1 MQLVERPMPEIK
13 EPNQVLVKVHA
24 AGICGS
30 DVHVYH
36 GSNPYAKYPVVLGH
50 EGSGE
55 VIAVGEGVTD
65 LKPGAS
71 VVFEPITQTGFCQ
84 PFFANIFIFFKKQ
97 HFL

>member
-1 MQLVERPMPEIK
+1 MIMKAIVVNGPGDMQLVERPMPEIK

-55 VIAVGEGVTD
+55 VIAVGEDVTD

-71 VVFEPITQTGFCQ
+71 VVFEPIS
-84 PFFANIFIFFKKQ
+84 
-97 HFL
+97 